1 MKSILKILL
10 SIIVING
17 YSQNLTVNDLIL
29 INQLKKIE
37 HAKYFL
43 TKYKEFSYSGNFGVD
58 ENGWELF
65 KFYKDNNIIEVGTA
79 TVKESNEYFELINIR
94 YYIYDTLEYNQFLES
109 LKNNKFF
116 VKENG
121 IYDNGVPYSIWTGTL
136 TLSDSLTLIGINK
149 ENGVYIVTI
158 I

>member
-1 MKSILKILL
+1 MKYIFKILL
-10 SIIVING
+10 SIIFING

-29 INQLKKIE
+29 LNQLKKIE

-43 TKYKEFSYSGNFGVD
+43 TKYKEFSYSGNFGFD

-65 KFYKDNNIIEVGTA
+65 KFYKGNNIIEVGTA
-79 TVKESNEYFELINIR
+79 KVEENNENFELINIR
-94 YYIYDTLEYNQFLES
+94 YYIYDIQEYNLFLES
-109 LKNNKFF
+109 LKKNNFF

-121 IYDNGVPYSIWTGTL
+121 VFDNGVPFSIWTGTL

-149 ENGVYIVTI
+149 EEGVYIVTI